1 MTGHWLPL
9 ALGDGATVLIYSDHV
24 IPSIFDILGCLV
36 LPWKSIFPP
45 IKERQQ
51 RGTRENLVLGVLGP
65 AFYVCDSARTC
76 CVILSKSLP
85 LSEP

>member
-36 LPWKSIFPP
+36 LPWKSIYFPP
-45 IKERQQ
+45 NQ
-51 RGTRENLVLGVLGP
+51 REATKRCKGKSRIRSL
-65 AFYVCDSARTC
+65 RTC
-76 CVILSKSLP
+76 VLCM
-85 LSEP
+85 